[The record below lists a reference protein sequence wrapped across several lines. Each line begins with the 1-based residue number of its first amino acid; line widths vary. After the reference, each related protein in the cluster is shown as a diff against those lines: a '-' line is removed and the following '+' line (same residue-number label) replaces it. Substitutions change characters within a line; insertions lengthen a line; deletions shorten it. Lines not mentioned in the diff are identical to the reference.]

1 MHWVVAR
8 LTFWFN
14 RYFVGYGQYRYARN
28 QRYARSEP
36 RWRPASAPPL
46 DPARRSGTY
55 VVRHRTRGAA

>member
-14 RYFVGYGQYRYARN
+14 RYFVGYGEYRYARN
-28 QRYARSEP
+28 QRYSRPEP
-36 RWRPASAPPL
+36 RWRPASTPL
-46 DPARRSGTY
+46 AQARRPGTY